1 MEVNSLNSDKL
12 PGRFLNSLD
21 RRLGSAVNSSIDQ
34 GEFRAMKM
42 LGGHIAPCCDKHQ
55 LCNKMKVST

>member
-42 LGGHIAPCCDKHQ
+42 LSVCIALRSDKDQLCDKFT
-55 LCNKMKVST
+55 MST